1 VQTDITFSFAFILCN
16 LSNQHTSA
24 LSKSEVASNKGSDVL
39 VVRIQ

>member
-1 VQTDITFSFAFILCN
+1 MQTDISFSFAFILCN

-24 LSKSEVASNKGSDVL
+24 LSKLEVASNKGANVL